1 MMRTMRKI
9 AVNVLLAAA
18 LVSCRSHKAVET
30 RETGVSLTDIIS
42 TLKVM
47 GESQSAIVVEEWY
60 SADSA
65 LADRSVILDSPA
77 VRAPNVRLRRVSVS
91 RQGRILAER
100 SDTVS
105 ETVALSAETSE
116 ENQRSTADAG
126 SRWGMALWLVAAAV
140 AVLAVVAVIRKRL

>member
-77 VRAPNVRLRRVSVS
+77 VLRLRRVSVS

-116 ENQRSTADAG
+116 ENRRSTAETG

-140 AVLAVVAVIRKRL
+140 AVLAAVAVIRKRL